1 MEHLIGKL
9 LQDFEKGK
17 MTRRQLIQS
26 LSLAATAA
34 SALSAAP
41 TALSAAPTAS
51 ADGKV
56 AQAAYLN
63 HVGYQ
68 VADYAKSRDWYAEL
82 FGMKV
87 VVDDGQKAMLA
98 VGESLLVFHTRKT
111 PTTPVVNH
119 LCFTIANWDDDK
131 SVRERVQAEI
141 KRRGQDPRPSERSLH
156 VNDPDGF
163 TLQLGGKVQYQ

>member
-1 MEHLIGKL
+1 MEYLIGKL
-9 LQDFEKGK
+9 LRDFEKGM

-34 SALSAAP
+34 SALSVAPAA
-41 TALSAAPTAS
+41 AAAA

-56 AQAAYLN
+56 AQAASLN
-63 HVGYQ
+63 HLGYQ
-68 VADYAKSRDWYAEL
+68 VADYAKSRDWYADL

-98 VGESLLVFHTRKT
+98 VGETLLVFHTRKSA
-111 PTTPVVNH
+111 TTPVINH
-119 LCFTIANWDDDK
+119 ICFTLANWDDDK

-141 KRRGQDPRPSERSLH
+141 KRRGQDPRPSEHSLH

-163 TLQLGGKVQYQ
+163 TLQLGGKVQYT